1 MSIVDVQ
8 PRRLLAAL
16 STYDDSTS
24 TYNSRASASA
34 VYMFLPLYRG
44 CTHPD
49 KKNNGFLQ
57 MLTPPPPPPMTILGF
72 PGLSSQSVSGFSV
85 LFGQKTS
92 KWSGMTRLGFPSLSS
107 QSVSRFSGRKGLKN
121 PETDWDDNPGKP
133 MLVIPVHFG
142 VFWPKR
148 RLGFPGLSSAACPNS
163 RKKASKRPLVARS
176 QKSASFNSNSHIG
189 KPLVCRGPES
199 RQKASQRPPVA
210 VASFISNSHTCW
222 ETAF

>member
-1 MSIVDVQ
+1 MAV
-8 PRRLLAAL
+8 PCKNCRRVGRHQISVEPGHRSDSLLSLGFVRTAVCVKPAPL
-16 STYDDSTS
+16 TLRREKTADTIWRPGSTYQQ
-24 TYNSRASASA
+24 A
-34 VYMFLPLYRG
+34 
-44 CTHPD
+44 
-49 KKNNGFLQ
+49 
-57 MLTPPPPPPMTILGF
+57 
-72 PGLSSQSVSGFSV
+72 
-85 LFGQKTS
+85 KT
-92 KWSGMTRLGFPSLSS
+92 TS

-176 QKSASFNSNSHIG
+176 QKAASFNSNSHIG

-199 RQKASQRPPVA
+199 RQKASQRPPATTTVDWRTHRA
-210 VASFISNSHTCW
+210 VARHGAITFDR
-222 ETAF
+222 